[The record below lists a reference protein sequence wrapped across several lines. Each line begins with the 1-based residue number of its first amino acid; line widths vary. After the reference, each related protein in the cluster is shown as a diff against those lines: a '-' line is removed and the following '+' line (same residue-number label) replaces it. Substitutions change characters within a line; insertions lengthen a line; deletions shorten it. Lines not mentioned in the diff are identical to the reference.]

1 MSALANRLGKHVRF
15 VNNNN
20 KTIVGLRSISTTVA
34 TKYAE
39 IKTDPPFNKVM
50 AANRGEIA
58 VRIIRAAKEL
68 GIKTVAVYSD
78 ADKDSLHVNLADQAF
93 NIGKPLPNESYLVGK
108 RIISVAKKA
117 KCDGIHP
124 GYGFL
129 SENAEFAE
137 QCIKNKID
145 FIGPSAEAI
154 RLMGDKITSREIA
167 KSAKVPLVP
176 GTDGEVNDDEALEI
190 AKKIGFP
197 LMIKAS
203 AGGGGKGM
211 RLVHKVSEF
220 ENSLKMAKSEA
231 KNAFNNDA
239 VFIERFVQEPRH
251 IEIQILGDK
260 KGNVVHLFERE
271 CSIQRRHQKVVEEAP
286 SPGVSEKTRKKMGEI
301 AVNLAKK
308 VSYSGAGT
316 VEFIMDQKE
325 NFYFLEMNTRVQVE
339 HPITEM
345 ITGIDIVKEMI
356 RVSYGHKLSF
366 KQKDIERKGHAI
378 ECRVCAE
385 DPDNNFLPTPGTIS
399 YVKSPQGPGVR
410 DDSSLFNGYKV
421 TTFYDP
427 MLSKLIV
434 WSEDRDSAIKRMS
447 RALSEYIVLGVR
459 TNLGFLVRLMDDKD
473 FISGKLDT
481 GFIEKHKKLLK
492 IPKENSDI
500 ATVASAIVIHG
511 ATGIENTS
519 RDPRFTPWKYIAR
532 RSSVSRNSMF

>member
-1 MSALANRLGKHVRF
+1 MYKKIL
-15 VNNNN
+15 
-20 KTIVGLRSISTTVA
+20 I
-34 TKYAE
+34 
-39 IKTDPPFNKVM
+39 
-50 AANRGEIA
+50 ANRGEIA

-78 ADKDSLHVNLADQAF
+78 ADKNSLHVNLADQAF
-93 NIGKPLPNESYLVGK
+93 NIGKPLPSESYLVGK
-108 RIISVAKKA
+108 KIISVAKKA

-129 SENAEFAE
+129 SENADFAE
-137 QCIKNKID
+137 NCIKNKID

-167 KSAKVPLVP
+167 KTAKVPLVP
-176 GTDGEVNDDEALEI
+176 GTDGEVNDNEALGL
-190 AKKIGFP
+190 AKKIGYP

-211 RLVHKVSEF
+211 RLVHEESEF

-239 VFIERFVQEPRH
+239 VFIERFIQEPRH

-301 AVNLAKK
+301 AVKLAKK

-356 RVSYGHKLSF
+356 KVSYGHELSF

-385 DPDNNFLPTPGTIS
+385 DPDNNFLPTPGTIF

-447 RALSEYIVLGVR
+447 RALSEYIVLGVK

-492 IPKENSDI
+492 IPKENSNI
-500 ATVASAIVIHG
+500 ATIASAIILH
-511 ATGIENTS
+511 AGIGVKNLE
-519 RDPRFTPWKYIAR
+519 RDPKFTPWKYIAR
-532 RSSVSRNSMF
+532 RASVSRNSMF

>member
-1 MSALANRLGKHVRF
+1 MYKKIL
-15 VNNNN
+15 
-20 KTIVGLRSISTTVA
+20 I
-34 TKYAE
+34 
-39 IKTDPPFNKVM
+39 
-50 AANRGEIA
+50 ANRGEIA

-137 QCIKNKID
+137 QCIENKID

-481 GFIEKHKKLLK
+481 GFIEKHKK
-492 IPKENSDI
+492 
-500 ATVASAIVIHG
+500 
-511 ATGIENTS
+511 
-519 RDPRFTPWKYIAR
+519 FC
-532 RSSVSRNSMF
+532 

>member
-1 MSALANRLGKHVRF
+1 MYKKIL
-15 VNNNN
+15 
-20 KTIVGLRSISTTVA
+20 I
-34 TKYAE
+34 
-39 IKTDPPFNKVM
+39 
-50 AANRGEIA
+50 ANRGEIA
-58 VRIIRAAKEL
+58 IRIIRACKEL
-68 GIKTVAVYSD
+68 NIKTVAVYSD
-78 ADKDSLHVNLADQAF
+78 ADKGSLHVNMADEAY
-93 NIGKPLPNESYLVGK
+93 NIGGPLPSQSYLIGK
-108 RIISVAKKA
+108 NIIKVAKKA

-137 QCIKNKID
+137 DCIKNKID

-154 RLMGDKITSREIA
+154 RLMGDKITSRDIA

-176 GTDGEVNDDEALEI
+176 GTEGEVSNEEAVQA
-190 AKKIGFP
+190 AKDIGFP

-211 RLVHKVSEF
+211 RLVHKMSEF
-220 ENSLKMAKSEA
+220 ENSLNMAKSEA
-231 KNAFNNDA
+231 KSAFNNDA

-260 KGNVVHLFERE
+260 HGNVVHLFERE

-286 SPGVSEKTRKKMGEI
+286 SPGVSKKTRELMGNI
-301 AVNLAKK
+301 AVKLAKK
-308 VSYSGAGT
+308 VSYHGAGT

-356 RVSYGHKLSF
+356 KVAYGEKLSI
-366 KQKDIERKGHAI
+366 KQKDITINGHAI
-378 ECRVCAE
+378 ECRICAE
-385 DPDNNFLPTPGTIS
+385 DPGNNFIPTPGIAS
-399 YVKSPQGPGVR
+399 YTKSPQGPGVR
-410 DDSSLFNGYKV
+410 DDSSLFNGYEV

-434 WSEDRDSAIKRMS
+434 WGKDRNDAIKRMA
-447 RALSEYIVLGVR
+447 RALDEYIVLGLK
-459 TNLGFLVRLMDDKD
+459 TNLGFLNRLMDEKD
-473 FISGKLDT
+473 FIDAKLDT
-481 GFIEKHKKLLK
+481 GFIDKHKKLLK
-492 IPKENSDI
+492 TRKENLSISGI
-500 ATVASAIVIHG
+500 AGVITLHS
-511 ATGIENTS
+511 GIGVENIS

-532 RSSVSRNSMF
+532 RVSISRNSMF

>member
-1 MSALANRLGKHVRF
+1 MYKKIL
-15 VNNNN
+15 
-20 KTIVGLRSISTTVA
+20 I
-34 TKYAE
+34 
-39 IKTDPPFNKVM
+39 
-50 AANRGEIA
+50 ANRGEIA

-78 ADKDSLHVNLADQAF
+78 ADKNSLHVNLADEAF
-93 NIGKPLPNESYLVGK
+93 NIGKPLPSESYLVGK

-129 SENAEFAE
+129 AENAEFAE
-137 QCIKNKID
+137 ECEKNKID
-145 FIGPSAEAI
+145 FIGPSPEAI
-154 RLMGDKITSREIA
+154 KSMGDKITSREIA
-167 KSAKVPLVP
+167 KEAKVPLVP
-176 GTDGEVNDDEALEI
+176 GTAGEVKDSEALEI
-190 AKKIGFP
+190 ARGIGYP
-197 LMIKAS
+197 LMIKAT

-211 RLVHKVSEF
+211 RLVEKESEF
-220 ENSLKMAKSEA
+220 ENSLRMAKSEA
-231 KNAFNNDA
+231 KSAFNNDA
-239 VFIERFVQEPRH
+239 VFIERFIQEPRH

-286 SPGVSEKTRKKMGEI
+286 SPGVSEKTRIKMGEI
-301 AVNLAKK
+301 AVKLAKK

-345 ITGIDIVKEMI
+345 ITGIDIVQEMI
-356 RVSYGHKLSF
+356 KVSYGHELSI
-366 KQKDIERKGHAI
+366 KQEDISIKGHAI

-385 DPDNNFLPTPGTIS
+385 DPDNNFLPTPGTVI
-399 YVKSPQGPGVR
+399 YAKSPQGPGVR
-410 DDSSLFNGYKV
+410 DDSSLFNGYEV

-434 WSEDRDSAIKRMS
+434 WSENREGAIKRMS
-447 RALSEYIVLGVR
+447 RALSEYVVLGVK
-459 TNLGFLVRLMDDKD
+459 TNLGFLVRLMNDKD

-492 IPKENSDI
+492 IPKDNSNI
-500 ATVASAIVIHG
+500 ATIASAIILHS
-511 ATGIENTS
+511 GIGVDNLK

-532 RSSVSRNSMF
+532 GSSVSRNSMF

>member
-1 MSALANRLGKHVRF
+1 
-15 VNNNN
+15 
-20 KTIVGLRSISTTVA
+20 
-34 TKYAE
+34 
-39 IKTDPPFNKVM
+39 
-50 AANRGEIA
+50 
-58 VRIIRAAKEL
+58 
-68 GIKTVAVYSD
+68 
-78 ADKDSLHVNLADQAF
+78 
-93 NIGKPLPNESYLVGK
+93 
-108 RIISVAKKA
+108 
-117 KCDGIHP
+117 
-124 GYGFL
+124 
-129 SENAEFAE
+129 
-137 QCIKNKID
+137 
-145 FIGPSAEAI
+145 
-154 RLMGDKITSREIA
+154 
-167 KSAKVPLVP
+167 
-176 GTDGEVNDDEALEI
+176 
-190 AKKIGFP
+190 
-197 LMIKAS
+197 
-203 AGGGGKGM
+203 M
-211 RLVHKVSEF
+211 RLVHKVSEY

-366 KQKDIERKGHAI
+366 KQKDIDRKGHAI

>member
-1 MSALANRLGKHVRF
+1 MYKKIL
-15 VNNNN
+15 
-20 KTIVGLRSISTTVA
+20 I
-34 TKYAE
+34 
-39 IKTDPPFNKVM
+39 
-50 AANRGEIA
+50 ANRGEIA

-137 QCIKNKID
+137 QCIENKID
-145 FIGPSAEAI
+145 FIGPSADAI

-459 TNLGFLVRLMDDKD
+459 TNLGFLVRLMDC
-473 FISGKLDT
+473 
-481 GFIEKHKKLLK
+481 LLY
-492 IPKENSDI
+492 
-500 ATVASAIVIHG
+500 
-511 ATGIENTS
+511 TS
-519 RDPRFTPWKYIAR
+519 PSPRDRG
-532 RSSVSRNSMF
+532 

>member
-1 MSALANRLGKHVRF
+1 MYK
-15 VNNNN
+15 
-20 KTIVGLRSISTTVA
+20 
-34 TKYAE
+34 
-39 IKTDPPFNKVM
+39 KVLI
-50 AANRGEIA
+50 ANRGEIA
-58 VRIIRAAKEL
+58 VRIIRACKEL
-68 GIKTVAVYSD
+68 GIKTVAVFSD
-78 ADKDSLHVNLADQAF
+78 ADKNSLHVNLADEAY
-93 NIGKPLPNESYLVGK
+93 NIGKPLPSESYLIGD
-108 RIISVAKKA
+108 RILDVAKKA
-117 KCDGIHP
+117 KCDAVHP

-137 QCIKNKID
+137 NCIKKKID
-145 FIGPSAEAI
+145 FIGPSAESI

-167 KSAKVPLVP
+167 KAAKVPLVP
-176 GTDGEVNDDEALEI
+176 GTDGEVKDSEALGI

-197 LMIKAS
+197 LMIKAT

-211 RLVHKVSEF
+211 RLVHKESEF
-220 ENSLKMAKSEA
+220 ENSLQMAKSEA
-231 KNAFNNDA
+231 RSAFNNDA

-251 IEIQILGDK
+251 IEIQVLGDK

-308 VSYSGAGT
+308 VSYYGAGT

-356 RVSYGHKLSF
+356 KVSYGNPLSF
-366 KQKDIERKGHAI
+366 KQSDISIKGHAI
-378 ECRVCAE
+378 ECRICAE
-385 DPDNNFLPTPGTIS
+385 DPDNNFLPTPGTVV

-410 DDSSLFNGYKV
+410 DDSSLFNGYEV

-434 WSEDRDSAIKRMS
+434 WSEDRENAIRRMS
-447 RALSEYIVLGVR
+447 RALSEYIVLGVK

-473 FISGKLDT
+473 FNSGKLDT

-492 IPKENSDI
+492 IPSANQD
-500 ATVASAIVIHG
+500 VASIASIIMVHAG
-511 ATGIENTS
+511 SGIKNLE

-532 RSSVSRNSMF
+532 RASVSRNSMF

>member
-1 MSALANRLGKHVRF
+1 MYKKIL
-15 VNNNN
+15 
-20 KTIVGLRSISTTVA
+20 I
-34 TKYAE
+34 
-39 IKTDPPFNKVM
+39 
-50 AANRGEIA
+50 ANRGEIA

-137 QCIKNKID
+137 QCIENKID

-239 VFIERFVQEPRH
+239 VFIERFDQETTH
-251 IEIQILGDK
+251 
-260 KGNVVHLFERE
+260 
-271 CSIQRRHQKVVEEAP
+271 
-286 SPGVSEKTRKKMGEI
+286 I
-301 AVNLAKK
+301 AV
-308 VSYSGAGT
+308 S
-316 VEFIMDQKE
+316 
-325 NFYFLEMNTRVQVE
+325 
-339 HPITEM
+339 
-345 ITGIDIVKEMI
+345 
-356 RVSYGHKLSF
+356 
-366 KQKDIERKGHAI
+366 
-378 ECRVCAE
+378 
-385 DPDNNFLPTPGTIS
+385 
-399 YVKSPQGPGVR
+399 
-410 DDSSLFNGYKV
+410 
-421 TTFYDP
+421 
-427 MLSKLIV
+427 
-434 WSEDRDSAIKRMS
+434 
-447 RALSEYIVLGVR
+447 
-459 TNLGFLVRLMDDKD
+459 
-473 FISGKLDT
+473 
-481 GFIEKHKKLLK
+481 
-492 IPKENSDI
+492 
-500 ATVASAIVIHG
+500 
-511 ATGIENTS
+511 
-519 RDPRFTPWKYIAR
+519 
-532 RSSVSRNSMF
+532 